1 MAVVLLSAW
10 SAPALAETTD
20 EARAGARAAA
30 YAGVEAFE
38 AGRWSEAV
46 DYFTRAESI
55 IHSPM
60 HLAYIGRA
68 RAQLGE
74 LVSARETLL
83 KVLREEA
90 HNDVAREAQAAARA
104 ELEALEP
111 RLPMLTIQVQG
122 AEDQAFEVSVDGK
135 SLPPALVGIPTPTDP
150 GERTILVTS
159 TNARAERTVR
169 LAEGARETVVLELRP
184 TSEGAEAG
192 SVEVV
197 SVSPLTSDT
206 SGISG
211 LRVGS
216 YVALG
221 VGVVGLGAG
230 TFFALRA
237 NSKNDDASR
246 LCEDHTG
253 TRSCAGLPSNDP
265 LARRVAALDDDSSQ
279 ARTISTIGF
288 IAGGVGV
295 AAGVTLFVLSLNE
308 SKEQPV
314 ARRVTPVLAHNYVG
328 LSGTF

>member
-1 MAVVLLSAW
+1 M
-10 SAPALAETTD
+10 
-20 EARAGARAAA
+20 
-30 YAGVEAFE
+30 EAFD
-38 AGRWSEAV
+38 AGRWGEAV

-68 RAQLGE
+68 RAKLGE

-90 HNDVAREAQAAARA
+90 HNDVAREARAAARA

-122 AEDQAFEVSVDGK
+122 ADGEPFEVSIDGK
-135 SLPPALVGIPTPTDP
+135 PLPVALVGIPTPADP
-150 GERTILVTS
+150 GQ
-159 TNARAERTVR
+159 RAIRVSSGNSHAEQTVE
-169 LAEGARETVVLELRP
+169 LAEGARETLVLELRP
-184 TSEGAEAG
+184 SDVAETG
-192 SVEVV
+192 SVEVA
-197 SVSPLTSDT
+197 SASPLASDT

-211 LRVGS
+211 LRLGS

-237 NSKNDDASR
+237 NSKNDEATR
-246 LCEDHTG
+246 LCEEGVGVT
-253 TRSCAGLPSNDP
+253 SCAGLPSNDP

-279 ARTISTIGF
+279 ARTFSTIGF
-288 IAGGVGV
+288 ITGGVGV

-308 SKEQPV
+308 QKEQPV
-314 ARRVTPVLAHNYVG
+314 ARRLTPVLAHNYVG